1 MYLPFTIRRKHF
13 FSSTD
18 SLDKLFLNGI
28 LILIFTHP
36 THKPRF
42 PTCPLV
48 WRVDDEALYSSTKYS
63 INVPCFTIRRKHKS
77 GASRRLFVRELLVIY
92 NCSSYIDRSYQE
104 HVFIN

>member
-1 MYLPFTIRRKHF
+1 MYLPFTIRHKLF

-28 LILIFTHP
+28 LILIFPHP

-48 WRVDDEALYSSTKYS
+48 
-63 INVPCFTIRRKHKS
+63 
-77 GASRRLFVRELLVIY
+77 
-92 NCSSYIDRSYQE
+92 
-104 HVFIN
+104 

>member
-1 MYLPFTIRRKHF
+1 MYLPFTIRCKHF

-28 LILIFTHP
+28 LILIFPHP

-48 WRVDDEALYSSTKYS
+48 WWVDDEALYSSTKYS